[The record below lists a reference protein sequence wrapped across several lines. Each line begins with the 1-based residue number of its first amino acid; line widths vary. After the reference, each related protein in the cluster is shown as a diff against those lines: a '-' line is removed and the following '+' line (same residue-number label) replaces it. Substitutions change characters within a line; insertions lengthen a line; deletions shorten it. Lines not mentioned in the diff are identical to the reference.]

1 MATLMRD
8 GFAARLGVIKFD
20 QRFGFWLR
28 DFGFRI
34 TAFVSSSVAA
44 RLSEDSFH
52 FYMVELYEGLGIAN
66 LCNFICCGVACRVAN
81 PNGFSG

>member
-44 RLSEDSFH
+44 RLSEDSFDFH
-52 FYMVELYEGLGIAN
+52 EMLMRLHALSAVHRARARSPPGGA
-66 LCNFICCGVACRVAN
+66 VR
-81 PNGFSG
+81 